1 MRIDRHIRHHRIPPF
16 ARIPSRTS
24 SQGPIFRDEITT
36 EAPSPA
42 MLSAIARPIPRDDPV
57 TIATL
62 PSRRNISVI
71 AVSLYLLPPQSGTRR
86 GCQGKASGSKKR
98 FFEKKPLRGE
108 RRKKLLLYWAVMA
121 KTPGTQISRR
131 FLLLFFKK
139 EALSSLACRG
149 LPSCG

>member
-1 MRIDRHIRHHRIPPF
+1 
-16 ARIPSRTS
+16 
-24 SQGPIFRDEITT
+24 
-36 EAPSPA
+36 

-71 AVSLYLLPPQSGTRR
+71 AVSLCLLPPQSGTRR

-98 FFEKKPLRGE
+98 FLKKAP
-108 RRKKLLLYWAVMA
+108 KKLLLYWAVMA
-121 KTPGTQISRR
+121 KTPGTQISRS

-139 EALSSLACRG
+139 EALSSFACQG
-149 LPSCG
+149 LPSHG